1 MPDRIAICEAHYMFT
16 MLFHG
21 GQGCPIYA
29 KFAQLERIR
38 FRPSPLLTK
47 PAQLDWEARQIYQC
61 LVEKSFGVKS
71 TVHNLQER

>member
-1 MPDRIAICEAHYMFT
+1 MPDRIAICEAHYMFA

-38 FRPSPLLTK
+38 FRPSPLLAK
-47 PAQLDWEARQIYQC
+47 PAQLSWEAKRIYQY
-61 LVEKSFGVKS
+61 LVERRFCVKS
-71 TVHNLQER
+71 TVHNPQEY